1 MVTRTPGSSGMAGV
15 FCFASGSNNNNS
27 QEALSTVEFYPTGD
41 ASGIHAV
48 GTSIHNKF
56 KSDRGVAH
64 GEDK

>member
-1 MVTRTPGSSGMAGV
+1 MAGV